1 MKSEQ
6 FLYALVFFLGL
17 SVESSFC
24 QNLGSQLSRSSKDPP
39 HPPVPCQNHL
49 DQFERKSKDFT
60 TIILKNAVPVTYCT
74 KSVNDYLAFE
84 QSYKDLTESQDKN
97 NVSCRSLYFNVDR
110 LGVVETMYTNLQRV
124 WKMGFCDDCYSNTS
138 TSTLSN
144 TTKDFFYYWKEIN
157 DCITNS
163 SQSDPCLKCMSH
175 YQKLNSFFDGIKKE
189 KGDQICFDLQDAMNR
204 TRILWSVKLNCCRD
218 RAPSMLSF
226 TIISAI
232 VGLLPGIFY
241 IAFYFWRRH
250 QDRFDF
256 LSDTN
261 SPLPEPLI
269 PENSPLQNLPENE
282 YEPGPSGATAST
294 LPRSTGAIKKEKT
307 ATADESDD
315 DLIDCNKK

>member
-6 FLYALVFFLGL
+6 FLYVLVFFSGL
-17 SVESSFC
+17 AVESSFC
-24 QNLGSQLSRSSKDPP
+24 QNLGSQLSRSSKD
-39 HPPVPCQNHL
+39 PPVPCQNHL

-74 KSVNDYLAFE
+74 KSVDDYLAFE
-84 QSYKDLTESQDKN
+84 QSYKNLTESQDKN

-144 TTKDFFYYWKEIN
+144 TTNDFFYYWKEIN

-282 YEPGPSGATAST
+282 DEPGPSGATASV

-315 DLIDCNKK
+315 DLIDCNEK